1 MNIIFGCYNFTKQS
15 VLKAIQWKYPRET
28 CIYSVF
34 TCLQNYLNEYTYDS
48 TNHTG
53 LWKALENQART
64 EGSDVSVPE
73 VMDTWVLQMG
83 YPVVTVNINR
93 QSESAQISQKH
104 FLMDDTK
111 EPDPKYPSPFR

>member
-1 MNIIFGCYNFTKQS
+1 MH
-15 VLKAIQWKYPRET
+15 P
-28 CIYSVF
+28 F
-34 TCLQNYLNEYTYDS
+34 TCLQNYLNDYAYDS

-53 LWKALENQART
+53 LWKALGDQART

-93 QSESAQISQKH
+93 QSGSAQISQKH

>member
-1 MNIIFGCYNFTKQS
+1 MGS
-15 VLKAIQWKYPRET
+15 PV
-28 CIYSVF
+28 
-34 TCLQNYLNEYTYDS
+34 
-48 TNHTG
+48 G
-53 LWKALENQART
+53 NQARM

-93 QSESAQISQKH
+93 QSGSAQISHGKH

-111 EPDPKYPSPFR
+111 EPDPKYPSAFGYKNNIIYWTFSQGYNL